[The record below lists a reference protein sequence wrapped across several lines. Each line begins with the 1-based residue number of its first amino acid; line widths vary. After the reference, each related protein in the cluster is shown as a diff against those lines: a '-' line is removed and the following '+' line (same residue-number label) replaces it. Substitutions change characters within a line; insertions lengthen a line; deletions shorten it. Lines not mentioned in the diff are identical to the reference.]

1 MKKITLILAAVT
13 IFTSISLAQY
23 VGIPDTDIPQNQ
35 KQSAST
41 SNILGFINLKNFTW
55 TNTFNMSYSS
65 FGGTSYSLASYTGTL
80 GYKLRDNMHISA
92 DITMQ
97 YSPYANFGT
106 GSRVDNKN
114 FQSYL
119 SGVNVS
125 RVSFNWQPF
134 KNMFVNIEY
143 FNPKYS
149 NYYNGFDN
157 FYSPRYFGY

>member
-1 MKKITLILAAVT
+1 MKKITLILAAIT
-13 IFTSISLAQY
+13 ILTSVSIAQY
-23 VGIPDTDIPQNQ
+23 TGIPDTDIPQNQ
-35 KQSAST
+35 KQSTST

-65 FGGTSYSLASYTGTL
+65 FGNMSYSVASYTGTL

-106 GSRVDNKN
+106 NNRVDNKS
-114 FQSYL
+114 FQNYL

-134 KNMFVNIEY
+134 KNMFVNVEY
-143 FNPKYS
+143 YNPKYS
-149 NYYNGFDN
+149 NMNGFDN
-157 FYSPRYFGY
+157 MFYSHYLGY